1 MATSSSPSSTYVDID
16 APDVP
21 SISTPIWPPP
31 VQTHSGLLSRNPT
44 MYDISTPHSFVYT
57 GTPVNVPAPAL
68 APVQPL
74 PWASS
79 YDSMQL
85 CTSGDVTSPSMAQ
98 HDLPGNL
105 PTPGRGIQQINAHVH
120 DNWNNLMEFMKGQE
134 KTVKELT
141 QVLKTSSSHHE
152 NQITDLAAKVETN
165 NQQVVTLMTAGK
177 QQEEAETDQMVKAV
191 QLMMSK
197 EIQKMELSL
206 TSVVRDKVEQLR
218 VEIQQDIKAMQ
229 RALQGSLD
237 QVTTNLQQCE
247 TQIHKC
253 RTGVAELQHD
263 VQVLKEDKAKV
274 QTEKNTQVSIFP
286 PTEIVSTPFKSD
298 HIKLTF
304 PTFGRPTDDAD
315 PLLYL
320 TKCQDFLA
328 LHPLNDADLL
338 ATFRTVLHGT
348 ARDWW
353 EVSRFHINT
362 WKEFESAFLS
372 AFLSEDY
379 EDELAERVRTRV
391 QGEKESVRD
400 FAFTY
405 RALCKRWKATLT
417 ENEIVKMI
425 LKNIKPY
432 LASQLRSRVNTVED
446 LVRLGHQLEKDHEEQ
461 LRYEGRMGFKQ
472 QANSQKQLS
481 NRSAEK
487 PFVQCWRCNGP
498 HPPGNCPKYVHP
510 PSPQSSGQHQQ
521 HFTHEK
527 YSHHSAKSGGRPSN
541 NTVAASEIPQ
551 AQAETQ
557 KIPRSNAF
565 MTIPQQLVVPI
576 SIGSW
581 SGKAIVDTGAS
592 YTLIH
597 ENLMEQI
604 ANPLHLQPWSCG
616 PLYLANGK
624 AEGPLGWININVH
637 LHKKSIT
644 VPAVVLPSQAL
655 AYAIILGLDF
665 IFFSGLQINVSEQKY
680 YFQSDPSEEHPFQPG
695 NASEPLVNSPPMKEK
710 KRTSKG
716 KLNLTLLSAV
726 PPPLTMLQTDS
737 VDDATLI
744 RDAVSKAHLPMG
756 GKQQLL
762 QILES
767 NPQVCTHQT
776 GRTDV
781 LQHYIYT
788 TCQVPIKQRP
798 YRLSP
803 VKQQAMEEQLEVML
817 KEGIV
822 EPSHSAWASPVVLVP
837 KKNGKLRFCVDYRKV
852 NGITENDAYPLPNI
866 TEILE
871 SLSGA
876 SIFSTLDLNCGYW
889 QVMMDPDSKAKTAFI
904 VSAGLYHFNVMP
916 FGLKNAPATFQR
928 LMETVLGE
936 LRKKICFVYIDDII
950 IYSSSVVQHFYDLK
964 TVLHRLETAG
974 LTINLKKCNFFLP
987 KITFL
992 GHVVSNKGITADP
1005 SKVEAIRAFPAP
1017 NTLKEV
1023 QRFLGLAGWYHRFVP
1038 NFSKIAEPLNSL
1050 KKKGQVF
1057 KWTKQCQQAFDQ
1069 LKACLTS
1076 PPILGHPDLQVP
1088 FIVYTDAS
1096 DTGLGAILSQ
1106 RKELGR
1112 EEVIAYA
1119 SRTLTGAE
1127 INYTATEKEC
1137 LAVIWALEK
1146 WQHYLEY
1153 KLFTVVT
1160 DHSALQWVMGSTK
1173 TNSRLIRWVL
1183 RLQKFNFVI
1192 EYRKGKLNV
1201 APDALS
1207 RSSVTA
1213 KTPITALYTKQQT
1226 DQLSELPV
1234 TDIVLWEEQHK
1245 DCEVIKLLQAVAEEQ
1260 SPQTDQY
1267 EVVEDKLYHKSHLK
1281 NDQIHYRVYV
1291 PSSLRPT
1298 LLQHYH
1304 SHPLS
1309 GHRGIYKT
1317 YKRLQEVTF
1326 WPGMWTD
1333 VKHHVKECVKC
1344 QILRHDNQKPAGKL
1358 QVVTTTKPNQ
1368 MLGVDIMG
1376 PLPRSTQQNEYLLVF
1391 VDYYSRWVEFFPMR
1405 NATAQN
1411 VATILRK
1418 EILTRWGVPDFIL
1431 SDRGTQ
1437 FVSSVFREVC
1447 EKWRV
1452 TPKLTTAY
1460 HPQTNMTE
1468 RVNRTLK
1475 SMIASYVDE
1484 NHTKWDQFLPE
1495 MRFAINS
1502 AIQETIGLT
1511 PAELQLGRKL
1521 EGPMDKMLHGPNLT
1535 PDTTSYDVVSH
1546 IQHLQSQVKESIRK
1560 AQHRQLRNYNKRRR
1574 DSTFKIKDRVWL
1586 RNFPQSSAQ
1595 HKFSAKLA
1603 PKWKGPYRVLK
1614 SLGPLNYRIALET
1627 TGEDVRTA
1635 HVCNLKMCFPTAE
1648 QLEDQAKKRLQDI
1661 FQETSDEEEFL
1672 GF

>member
-1 MATSSSPSSTYVDID
+1 M
-16 APDVP
+16 
-21 SISTPIWPPP
+21 
-31 VQTHSGLLSRNPT
+31 
-44 MYDISTPHSFVYT
+44 
-57 GTPVNVPAPAL
+57 
-68 APVQPL
+68 QPL
-74 PWASS
+74 TWAPQH
-79 YDSMQL
+79 DSMQI
-85 CTSGDVTSPSMAQ
+85 CTSLDGTSSMAQ
-98 HDLPGNL
+98 HDLPGIL
-105 PTPGRGIQQINAHVH
+105 PTPGRGIQQYNAHVQGNW
-120 DNWNNLMEFMKGQE
+120 DNLTEFMKRQE
-134 KTVKELT
+134 KTVNEFT
-141 QVLKTSSSHHE
+141 QVLKASSSHHE
-152 NQITDLAAKVETN
+152 NQIIDLAAKVETN
-165 NQQVVTLMTAGK
+165 NQQVVTLMTATK
-177 QQEEAETDQMVKAV
+177 QQEAVEADQLIKAV
-191 QLMMSK
+191 QLMISK
-197 EIQKMELSL
+197 EIQKMEQSF
-206 TSVVRDKVEQLR
+206 TCVVRDKMEQLR
-218 VEIQQDIKAMQ
+218 VELQQDIKAIQ
-229 RALQGSLD
+229 HTFQGSLD
-237 QVTTNLQQCE
+237 NVTTNLQQCE

-253 RTGVAELQHD
+253 CNCVAELQND
-263 VQVLKEDKAKV
+263 VQVFIEEKAEA
-274 QTEKNTQVSIFP
+274 QTGKTTKIPGTHSIETVSP
-286 PTEIVSTPFKSD
+286 LLPMSLAKSD

-320 TKCQDFLA
+320 NKCQDFLA
-328 LHPLNDADLL
+328 LHPLTDTDLL

-353 EVSRFHINT
+353 EVSRSNITT
-362 WKEFESAFLS
+362 WKEFEAAFIS

-461 LRYEGRMGFKQ
+461 LRYEGRVGFKQ
-472 QANSQKQLS
+472 QAISQKHLS

-487 PFVQCWRCNGP
+487 PSVQCWRCNGP
-498 HPPGNCPKYVHP
+498 HPPGNCPMQ
-510 PSPQSSGQHQQ
+510 QSSGQQ
-521 HFTHEK
+521 HFTQGK
-527 YSHHSAKSGGRPSN
+527 YSHHSAKSGERPSN
-541 NTVAASEIPQ
+541 NNVAASETPQ
-551 AQAETQ
+551 IQAEIQ
-557 KIPRSNAF
+557 IVNPSQSNAF

-576 SIGSW
+576 RIESW
-581 SGKAIVDTGAS
+581 LGKAIVDTGAS

-597 ENLMEQI
+597 ESLMKQI
-604 ANPLHLQPWSCG
+604 ITPVQLQPWSGG

-624 AEGPLGWININVH
+624 AESPLGWVNIN
-637 LHKKSIT
+637 LHMHGKAIT

-680 YFQSDPSEEHPFQPG
+680 FFKSEPTVEHPFQPG
-695 NASEPLVNSPPMKEK
+695 KASEPLV
-710 KRTSKG
+710 
-716 KLNLTLLSAV
+716 TLLSAV
-726 PPPLTMLQTDS
+726 PPPQPSLTMLQIDS

-744 RDAVSKAHLPMG
+744 RDAVSKAHLPMD

-762 QILES
+762 QILEYNS
-767 NPQVCTHQT
+767 RVCTHRT

-781 LQHYIYT
+781 LQHRIYT

-803 VKQQAMEEQLEVML
+803 VKQAAMEEQLEVML
-817 KEGIV
+817 EEGIV

-852 NGITENDAYPLPNI
+852 NATTESDAYPLPNI

-876 SIFSTLDLNCGYW
+876 SIFSTIDLNSGYW
-889 QVMMDPDSKAKTAFI
+889 QVIMDTDSKAKTAFI

-936 LRKKICFVYIDDII
+936 LRKQICFVYIDDII
-950 IYSSSVVQHFYDLK
+950 IYSHSVAQHFIDLK
-964 TVLHRLETAG
+964 IVLHRLDIAG

-987 KITFL
+987 EITFL

-1017 NTLKEV
+1017 TTLKEV

-1038 NFSKIAEPLNSL
+1038 GFSKIAEPLNSL
-1050 KKKGQVF
+1050 KKKGQKF
-1057 KWTKQCQQAFDQ
+1057 KWTTQCQQAFDQ

-1096 DTGLGAILSQ
+1096 DTGLGAILTQ
-1106 RKELGR
+1106 RKDPGR
-1112 EEVIAYA
+1112 EEVIAYG

-1127 INYTATEKEC
+1127 NNYTATEKEC

-1192 EYRKGKLNV
+1192 EYRKGKLNI

-1213 KTPITALYTKQQT
+1213 NSPITAIYAKQQM
-1226 DQLSELPV
+1226 DQHPELPV
-1234 TDIVLWEEQHK
+1234 TDIILWEEQHK
-1245 DCEVIKLLQAVAEEQ
+1245 DCEITKLLHAIAEEQ
-1260 SPQTDQY
+1260 SPQMEQY
-1267 EVVEDKLYHKSHLK
+1267 EVVEDKLYRKTHLK

-1291 PSSLRPT
+1291 PSTLRQS

-1304 SHPLS
+1304 AHPLS
-1309 GHRGIYKT
+1309 GHRGIFKT
-1317 YKRLQEVTF
+1317 YKRLQEVAF

-1333 VKHHVKECVKC
+1333 VKHHVRECVKC
-1344 QILRHDNQKPAGKL
+1344 QTLRHDNQKPAGKL
-1358 QVVTTTKPNQ
+1358 QSVTTTKPNE

-1376 PLPRSTQQNEYLLVF
+1376 PLPRSTQQNVYLLVF
-1391 VDYYSRWVEFFPMR
+1391 VDYYSRWVECFPMR
-1405 NATAQN
+1405 HATAQSI
-1411 VATILRK
+1411 ATIFRK
-1418 EILTRWGVPDFIL
+1418 EILTRWGVPDFVL

-1475 SMIASYVDE
+1475 SMIASYVDD
-1484 NHTKWDQFLPE
+1484 NHSKWDQFLPE

-1502 AIQETIGLT
+1502 AIQETTGVT

-1521 EGPMDKMLHGPNLT
+1521 RGPMDKILHGPNLT
-1535 PDTTSYDVVSH
+1535 PDTTSYDIISH
-1546 IQHLQSQVKESIRK
+1546 IQQLQSQVKESCRK
-1560 AQHRQLRNYNKRRR
+1560 AQHRQLRNYNKKRR
-1574 DSTFKIKDRVWL
+1574 DSTFKVKDRVWL

-1614 SLGPLNYRIALET
+1614 SLGPLNYHIALEA

-1648 QLEDQAKKRLQDI
+1648 QLEDQAKKVMQDI

>member
-1 MATSSSPSSTYVDID
+1 M
-16 APDVP
+16 
-21 SISTPIWPPP
+21 
-31 VQTHSGLLSRNPT
+31 
-44 MYDISTPHSFVYT
+44 
-57 GTPVNVPAPAL
+57 
-68 APVQPL
+68 
-74 PWASS
+74 
-79 YDSMQL
+79 
-85 CTSGDVTSPSMAQ
+85 DVTSPSMAQ
-98 HDLPGNL
+98 HDLPGIL
-105 PTPGRGIQQINAHVH
+105 PTPGRGIQQFNANVQG
-120 DNWNNLMEFMKGQE
+120 NWDNLMEFMKRQE
-134 KTVKELT
+134 KAVNELT
-141 QVLKTSSSHHE
+141 QVLKASSSHHE
-152 NQITDLAAKVETN
+152 NQISDLAAKVESN
-165 NQQVVTLMTAGK
+165 NQQVVTLMTAAK
-177 QQEEAETDQMVKAV
+177 QQEAAETDQLIKAV
-191 QLMMSK
+191 QLMITK
-197 EIQKMELSL
+197 EMQKMELSF
-206 TSVVRDKVEQLR
+206 TSIVQDKVERLR
-218 VEIQQDIKAMQ
+218 MEVQKDIKVVQ
-229 RALQGSLD
+229 CALQASLD
-237 QVTTNLQQCE
+237 HATANLQQCE
-247 TQIHKC
+247 TQIDNC
-253 RTGVAELQHD
+253 RTCVTELQREL
-263 VQVLKEDKAKV
+263 QVYNKQNVEP
-274 QTEKNTQVSIFP
+274 QTERTTTQVFSTHPI
-286 PTEIVSTPFKSD
+286 ESVSTPLPVPLVKSD

-304 PTFGRPTDDAD
+304 PTFGQPTDDSD

-328 LHPLNDADLL
+328 LHPLSDADLL

-353 EVSRFHINT
+353 EVRRSNITT
-362 WKEFESAFLS
+362 WKEFETAFLS

-405 RALCKRWKATLT
+405 RALCKKWKATLT

-432 LASQLRSRVNTVED
+432 LASQLRSRVKD
-446 LVRLGHQLEKDHEEQ
+446 LVRLGHQLERDHEEQ
-461 LRYEGRMGFKQ
+461 LRYEGRGGFKQ
-472 QANSQKQLS
+472 QANSQKHLS
-481 NRSAEK
+481 NRPAEK
-487 PFVQCWRCNGP
+487 PSVQCWRCNGP
-498 HPPGNCPKYVHP
+498 HPPGNCPTYVHSP
-510 PSPQSSGQHQQ
+510 PQQSSGQQL
-521 HFTHEK
+521 FTNGK
-527 YSHHSAKSGGRPSN
+527 YSHHSAKSGGRSSN
-541 NTVAASEIPQ
+541 NNVAASEKTQ
-551 AQAETQ
+551 AQVGIHTS
-557 KIPRSNAF
+557 RSNVT

-576 SIGSW
+576 RVGPW
-581 SGKAIVDTGAS
+581 SGKAILDTGAS

-597 ENLMEQI
+597 ESLMKQI
-604 ANPLHLQPWSCG
+604 ATPDELQPWTSG

-624 AEGPLGWININVH
+624 AESPLGWININIH
-637 LHKKSIT
+637 LHNKAFT
-644 VPAVVLPSQAL
+644 VPAVVLSSQAL

-665 IFFSGLQINVSEQKY
+665 IFFSGLPINVSEPKY
-680 YFQSDPSEEHPFQPG
+680 SFKSDLAKEHPFQLG
-695 NASEPLVNSPPMKEK
+695 NASEPLNTSPTMKEG
-710 KRTSKG
+710 KRTGKN

-726 PPPLTMLQTDS
+726 PPPQSSLTILHMDS

-744 RDAVSKAHLPMG
+744 RDAVSKAQLSTD

-767 NPQVCTHQT
+767 NPRVCTHRT

-781 LQHYIYT
+781 LQHRIYT

-837 KKNGKLRFCVDYRKV
+837 KKNGNLKFCVDYRKV
-852 NGITENDAYPLPNI
+852 NATTESDAYPLPNI
-866 TEILE
+866 AEILE

-876 SIFSTLDLNCGYW
+876 SIFATIDLNSGYW
-889 QVMMDPDSKAKTAFI
+889 QVEMDPDSKAKTAFI

-916 FGLKNAPATFQR
+916 FGLKNTPATFQR

-950 IYSSSVVQHFYDLK
+950 IYSTSVAQHFCDLK
-964 TVLHRLETAG
+964 TILHRLETAG
-974 LTINLKKCNFFLP
+974 LTINLKKCKFFLSE
-987 KITFL
+987 ITFL

-1057 KWTKQCQQAFDQ
+1057 KWMTQCQQAFDQ

-1096 DTGLGAILSQ
+1096 DTGLGAILTQ
-1106 RKELGR
+1106 RKDLGK

-1146 WQHYLEY
+1146 WEHYLEY

-1183 RLQKFNFVI
+1183 RLQKLNFII

-1207 RSSVTA
+1207 RSLITA
-1213 KTPITALYTKQQT
+1213 NSPITALYAKQKT
-1226 DQLSELPV
+1226 DQHPELPV
-1234 TDIVLWEEQHK
+1234 TDIVLWEEQHN
-1245 DCEVIKLLQAVAEEQ
+1245 DCEITKLLQAVAEEQ
-1260 SPQTDQY
+1260 SPQMDQY
-1267 EVVEDKLYHKSHLK
+1267 EVVEDKLYHKTHLK

-1291 PSSLRPT
+1291 PGSLRSA

-1309 GHRGIYKT
+1309 GHCGIYKT
-1317 YKRLQEVTF
+1317 YKRLQEVAF

-1333 VKHHVKECVKC
+1333 VKHNVRECVKC
-1344 QILRHDNQKPAGKL
+1344 QTLRHDNRKPAGKL
-1358 QVVTTTKPNQ
+1358 QPITTTKPNE

-1376 PLPRSTQQNEYLLVF
+1376 PLSRSTQQNEYLLVF

-1405 NATAQN
+1405 HATAQSI
-1411 VATILRK
+1411 ATILRK

-1437 FVSSVFREVC
+1437 FVSSVFKEVC
-1447 EKWRV
+1447 EKWKV

-1475 SMIASYVDE
+1475 NMIASYVDD
-1484 NHTKWDQFLPE
+1484 NHNKWDQFLPE

-1502 AIQETIGLT
+1502 AIQETTGVT
-1511 PAELQLGRKL
+1511 PAELHLGRKL
-1521 EGPMDKMLHGPNLT
+1521 KGPMDKILHGPDLT
-1535 PDTTSYDVVSH
+1535 PDTN
-1546 IQHLQSQVKESIRK
+1546 L
-1560 AQHRQLRNYNKRRR
+1560 
-1574 DSTFKIKDRVWL
+1574 
-1586 RNFPQSSAQ
+1586 
-1595 HKFSAKLA
+1595 
-1603 PKWKGPYRVLK
+1603 LK
-1614 SLGPLNYRIALET
+1614 
-1627 TGEDVRTA
+1627 
-1635 HVCNLKMCFPTAE
+1635 
-1648 QLEDQAKKRLQDI
+1648 
-1661 FQETSDEEEFL
+1661 
-1672 GF
+1672 